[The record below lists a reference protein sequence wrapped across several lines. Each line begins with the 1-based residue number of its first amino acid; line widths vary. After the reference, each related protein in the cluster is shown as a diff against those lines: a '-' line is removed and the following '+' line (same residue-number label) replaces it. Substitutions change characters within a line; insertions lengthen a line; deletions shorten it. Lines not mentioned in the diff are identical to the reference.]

1 MSSGEYG
8 KIYKRIW
15 GDRDFKALPAS
26 QQLLYV
32 KLLSQP
38 DISMAGVL
46 TLASM
51 RWAGQTADATHESIA
66 ADLYGLQQARFLA
79 IDYGTQEVLLR
90 SYIRNDLG
98 WKSPKTMKAISGAV
112 ERILSPALRCVIS
125 GELQRIDVS
134 ELSTKVSD
142 TYGRSTKDC
151 ITEAIARLVSANPP
165 EGVLDGVYEGENQ
178 LLNTPPD
185 GVSHGVSHGVS
196 DTPSDRGYASRN
208 AQVHATAPA
217 NALAPALAPANAPAV
232 KTLAQPLAQTGA
244 TAAASELGAAELRDP
259 YPPDFE
265 TFWSLYPIRRGKGK
279 ALKAWHRAIKRADKE
294 TINSSATRY
303 RDDPNREDQYTKY
316 AEGWLNADGWNDE
329 PLPPRNGNN
338 GTPMNWQA
346 LMARAA
352 AQDAIDEQTVV
363 EGIWS

>member
-15 GDRDFKALPAS
+15 GDKDFKALPGS

-46 TLASM
+46 TLASV

-98 WKSPKTMKAISGAV
+98 WKSPKTMKAIAGAV

-134 ELSTKVSD
+134 ELSTRVSD
-142 TYGRSTKDC
+142 TYGRSTRDC
-151 ITEAIARLVSANPP
+151 IAEAIARLVSVNPP
-165 EGVLDGVYEGENQ
+165 EGVLDGVYEGENP
-178 LLNTPPD
+178 LLNTPSD
-185 GVSHGVSHGVS
+185 GVSDTPCDTPC

-217 NALAPALAPANAPAV
+217 NALAPAPAPAPAPAV
-232 KTLAQPLAQTGA
+232 ETLAQPLAQTGA
-244 TAAASELGAAELRDP
+244 TAATAELGAAELRNP

-279 ALKAWHRAIKRADKE
+279 ALKAWQRAIKRADKE
-294 TINSSATRY
+294 TINSGATRY

-329 PLPPRNGNN
+329 PLPPRNN
-338 GTPMNWQA
+338 GRQTNGLTDTQWQQA
-346 LMARAA
+346 FDRAVADDRAA
-352 AQDAIDEQTVV
+352 GRIA
-363 EGIWS
+363 

>member
-1 MSSGEYG
+1 MAIMTGGEFG

-15 GDRDFKALPAS
+15 GDKDFKALPGS

-46 TLASM
+46 TLAST

-66 ADLYGLQQARFLA
+66 ADLCGLQQARFLA

-98 WKSPKTMKAISGAV
+98 WKSPKTMKAIAGAV

-134 ELSTKVSD
+134 ELSTRVSD
-142 TYGRSTKDC
+142 TYGRSTRDC
-151 ITEAIARLVSANPP
+151 ITEAIARLVSVNPP
-165 EGVLDGVYEGENQ
+165 EGVLDGVYEGENP
-178 LLNTPPD
+178 LLNTPSD
-185 GVSHGVSHGVS
+185 GVSDTPC

-217 NALAPALAPANAPAV
+217 NALAPAPAPANAPAV
-232 KTLAQPLAQTGA
+232 ETLAQPLAQTGA
-244 TAAASELGAAELRDP
+244 TAATAELGAAELRNP

-279 ALKAWHRAIKRADKE
+279 ALKAWQRAIKRADKE
-294 TINSSATRY
+294 TINSGATRY

-329 PLPPRNGNN
+329 PLPPRNSRQTN
-338 GTPMNWQA
+338 GLTDTQWQQA
-346 LMARAA
+346 FDRAVADDRAA
-352 AQDAIDEQTVV
+352 GRIA
-363 EGIWS
+363 

>member
-15 GDRDFKALPAS
+15 GDKDFKALPGS

-46 TLASM
+46 TLASV

-98 WKSPKTMKAISGAV
+98 WKSPKTMKAIAGAV

-142 TYGRSTKDC
+142 TYGRSTRDC
-151 ITEAIARLVSANPP
+151 IAEAIARLVSVNPP
-165 EGVLDGVYEGENQ
+165 EGVLDGVYEGENP
-178 LLNTPPD
+178 LLNTPSD
-185 GVSHGVSHGVS
+185 GVSDTPC

-217 NALAPALAPANAPAV
+217 NALALAPAPAPAV
-232 KTLAQPLAQTGA
+232 ETLAQPLAQTGA
-244 TAAASELGAAELRDP
+244 TAATAELGAAELRNP

-279 ALKAWHRAIKRADKE
+279 ALKAWQRAIKRADKE
-294 TINSSATRY
+294 TINSGATRY

-329 PLPPRNGNN
+329 PLPPRNN
-338 GTPMNWQA
+338 GRQTNGLTDTQWQQA
-346 LMARAA
+346 FDRAVADDRAA
-352 AQDAIDEQTVV
+352 GRIA
-363 EGIWS
+363 